1 MRLLLRPREL
11 VNHLLRKR
19 IILLSFQNQRIEVS
33 RLARVLHLLLDIG
46 RLLTPP
52 ETGDARLANC

>member
-33 RLARVLHLLLDIG
+33 LARVLHLLLDIG

>member
-1 MRLLLRPREL
+1 MRFLLRPREL

-33 RLARVLHLLLDIG
+33 LARVLHLLLDIG